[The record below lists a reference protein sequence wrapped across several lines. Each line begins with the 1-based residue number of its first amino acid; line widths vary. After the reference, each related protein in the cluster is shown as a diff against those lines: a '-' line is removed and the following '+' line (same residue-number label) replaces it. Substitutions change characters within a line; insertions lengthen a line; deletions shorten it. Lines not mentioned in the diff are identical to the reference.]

1 MSPASTAPS
10 PRAATQQQT
19 WQGIAALID
28 HTLLRPDA
36 TRAEILKLCGE
47 AAHFHFNA
55 VFVHPSYVAV
65 AAAILRD
72 TSVKVGTPIG
82 FPQGATLTTVKR
94 FEALEALRLGAE
106 ELDMVINIGALKSGC
121 AEFVASDICAV
132 TEVAH
137 DAGAIVKVIL
147 ETCLLTREEKIQA
160 CELSLAAGADFVKT
174 STGLAGGGATVE
186 DVKLMR
192 SIVGNRAGVK
202 ASGGIRT
209 AAEVRSMLE
218 AGANRIGT
226 SSGVSIMRELSAPSL
241 SG

>member
-1 MSPASTAPS
+1 MSRASIAAEPT
-10 PRAATQQQT
+10 RATQDWLATAQ
-19 WQGIAALID
+19 LID

-36 TRAEILKLCGE
+36 TRPEIIRLCEE
-47 AAHFHFNA
+47 AAHFRFNA
-55 VFVHPSYVAV
+55 IFVHPSYVAV
-65 AAAILRD
+65 AAAVLRD
-72 TSVKVGTPIG
+72 KQVKVGTPIG

-106 ELDMVINIGALKSGC
+106 ELDMVLNVGALKSGC
-121 AEFVASDICAV
+121 TEFVASDICAV

-137 DAGAIVKVIL
+137 EAGAIVKVIL

-174 STGLAGGGATVE
+174 STGLAGGGATIE

-192 SIVGNRAGVK
+192 SIVGKRAGVK

-209 AAEVRSMLE
+209 ATEINTMLA

-226 SSGVSIMRELSAPSL
+226 SSGVSIMRELGAPAL
-241 SG
+241 SS

>member
-1 MSPASTAPS
+1 MSRVSTASRPQTS
-10 PRAATQQQT
+10 IPQQS
-19 WQGIAALID
+19 WQQIGALID

-36 TRAEILKLCGE
+36 ARGQIVRLCEE
-47 AAHFHFNA
+47 AAHFGFNA

-72 TSVKVGTPIG
+72 TQVKVGTPIG

-94 FEALEALRLGAE
+94 FETLEALRLGAE
-106 ELDMVINIGALKSGC
+106 ELDMVLNIGALKSGC
-121 AEFVASDICAV
+121 TEFVGSDICSV

-192 SIVGNRAGVK
+192 SIVGSRAGVK
-202 ASGGIRT
+202 ASGGIRNS
-209 AAEVRSMLE
+209 AEMSAMIE

-226 SSGVSIMRELSAPSL
+226 SAGVAILRELGAPALPS
-241 SG
+241 